1 MTPTPPLPCTCARR
15 KRNRRCAI
23 SDAKSKWHWSFF
35 RPLRWLFY
43 FTDERKKIKQKTRKH
58 LRRASIRVQAQSFH
72 PTRPGSRQPQPPP
85 PDGNT
90 PTGRKDMWDNS
101 TVKPDDTSA
110 AELSSIHSLL
120 YEMKQAA
127 AMEREALRTTMN
139 ELDTK
144 VTSLQTAIFNI
155 SSKGG

>member
-1 MTPTPPLPCTCARR
+1 
-15 KRNRRCAI
+15 
-23 SDAKSKWHWSFF
+23 
-35 RPLRWLFY
+35 
-43 FTDERKKIKQKTRKH
+43 
-58 LRRASIRVQAQSFH
+58 
-72 PTRPGSRQPQPPP
+72 
-85 PDGNT
+85 
-90 PTGRKDMWDNS
+90 MWDNS